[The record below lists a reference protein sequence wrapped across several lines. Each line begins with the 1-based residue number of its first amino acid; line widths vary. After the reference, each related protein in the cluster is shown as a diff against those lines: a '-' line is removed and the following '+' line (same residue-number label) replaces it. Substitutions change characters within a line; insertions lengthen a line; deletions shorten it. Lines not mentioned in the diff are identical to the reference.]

1 MRPSY
6 CALPVI
12 IITTFLIATTLM
24 TMLVMVTAA
33 HAIPYRP
40 ASPAQIVDTLPVG
53 SLTFQQR
60 VPMQVGRKLSL
71 DDIMVQANVLIA
83 RAYSAGDPRDLGQAE
98 ALLAPYAKVQTP
110 ELRLIRAN
118 IYQASH
124 RFEQARQQLQQ
135 ILKQLPNQPDSL
147 FMLASIN
154 LVQGQFTAAR
164 RQCNQLQDVSLL
176 VLKMIC
182 GAQVDSMTGSLRASA
197 ETIGQLMQVNSGL
210 TVEQQRW
217 LYLIAADI
225 ALRHDDAA
233 LATQVFRRMDTQS
246 APALT
251 ARADWLL
258 AHQQWDKTRQLLSQ
272 STDNDSL
279 LLRLLISEQQL
290 KDPKASA
297 HAKLLAQRITIWQQ
311 RGEVAHQREQA
322 QFAYVMGHF
331 DQALKLARLNWQ
343 KQRETADVVIYAHA
357 ALRAHSQPDINAIQY
372 WMAQTGFEYPQLA
385 KALQANTL
393 EQQRPRQ

>member
-1 MRPSY
+1 MRNSY
-6 CALPVI
+6 SALPI
-12 IITTFLIATTLM
+12 ILITTFLIAATL
-24 TMLVMVTAA
+24 VTLLAMITGVYA
-33 HAIPYRP
+33 MPYRP

-60 VPMQVGRKLSL
+60 NPALADRKRSL
-71 DDIMVQANVLIA
+71 DESITQANALIA

-110 ELRLIRAN
+110 ALRLIRAN

-124 RFEQARQQLQQ
+124 RFEQARQELQQ

-164 RQCNQLQDVSLL
+164 HQCDQLQDVSLL

-182 GAQVDSMTGSLRASA
+182 ITQIDSMTGNLRAS
-197 ETIGQLMQVNSGL
+197 TGSIDQLMQVNAGL
-210 TVEQQRW
+210 TPEQQRW

-225 ALRHDDAA
+225 ALRADDAA
-233 LATQVFRRMDTQS
+233 LATRVFHQMDKQT

-279 LLRLLISEQQL
+279 LLRLVISEQQL
-290 KDPKASA
+290 KDPKAVT
-297 HAKLLAQRITIWQQ
+297 HANMLAQRIAIWQQ

-322 QFAYVMGHF
+322 QFAYVMGQF
-331 DQALKLARLNWQ
+331 KQALKLARLNWQ
-343 KQRETADVVIYAHA
+343 KQRETADVVIYANA
-357 ALRAHSQPDINAIQY
+357 ALRAHSQPDIKAIQY
-372 WMAQTGFEYPQLA
+372 WMAQTGFEYPALA
-385 KALQANTL
+385 KALAASTAADQ
-393 EQQRPRQ
+393 